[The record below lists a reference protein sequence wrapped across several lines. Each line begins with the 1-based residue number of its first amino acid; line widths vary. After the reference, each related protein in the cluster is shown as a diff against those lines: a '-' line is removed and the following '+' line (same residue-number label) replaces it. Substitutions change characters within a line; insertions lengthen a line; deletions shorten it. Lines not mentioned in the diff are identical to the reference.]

1 MDNRQA
7 SLDAHPGVEGGD
19 QGATNRGIGVSG
31 ICLTLSPVADPS
43 EDLERLEAY
52 TYLTV
57 QERATYLAIMRLFT
71 ASLMTDLSAQ
81 EVVEALATDGP
92 SLSLDAAVSRLNQLI
107 NWGNLLPSSHT
118 VRVKSIE
125 EYQRTRSR
133 YQLSPLGERV
143 QRQVDEVLTSAE
155 AAREISRELLGLVA
169 AGLGSLSDL
178 VADPGGIDAAQ
189 ARDSVAG
196 VFAQF
201 WQFRDSVRDFYAYL
215 GQVLARFDLDGS
227 EYTGFKN
234 LLLDYVESITEEVVL
249 LSPRIQRH
257 LERIWPR
264 LGDLLSRLDQ
274 GGLAEAAAGLGVV
287 VHRTRGHELDDWLAL
302 RAWFEDA
309 DGRRSEVN
317 QLRDATLRALQ
328 SLLANAKRMIRSSGQ
343 ATSRRRDLLRLAAWF
358 DAADAEA
365 AADLYAAAF
374 GLYSARHLGLAA
386 DPQAVVPATESWW
399 SRPAVQVPVALRDRG
414 ERAPRGRPTGIPD
427 RSEQQ
432 RRLVAQAEQTQQLR
446 VHAAAELLSAASD
459 LTAVRLSAPA
469 IHLLLELMAQA
480 LGAGDP
486 ASGTAVTV
494 SIDLRL
500 RCEIAAK
507 PGSVLTL
514 RSAAGDFTA
523 EGLAITIDRI
533 EDLDG

>member
-1 MDNRQA
+1 M
-7 SLDAHPGVEGGD
+7 
-19 QGATNRGIGVSG
+19 
-31 ICLTLSPVADPS
+31 ADPS

-52 TYLTV
+52 VYLTV
-57 QERATYLAIMRLFT
+57 PERATYLAIMRLFT

-81 EVVEALATDGP
+81 QVIEALAADGLVLP
-92 SLSLDAAVSRLNQLI
+92 LDAAVNRLNKLI

-143 QRQVDEVLTSAE
+143 QRQVDEVLSSAE

-169 AGLGSLSDL
+169 TGLGALSEL
-178 VADPGGIDAAQ
+178 VTDPTGIDTTR
-189 ARDSVAG
+189 ARDAIAA

-215 GQVLARFDLDGS
+215 GQVLARYDLDGR

-257 LERIWPR
+257 IERIWPH
-264 LGDLLSRLDQ
+264 LDDLLVQLDQ

-287 VHRTRGHELDDWLAL
+287 VQRTRGHEREDWLAL
-302 RAWFEDA
+302 RAWFEDT

-358 DAADAEA
+358 DVADPDL
-365 AADLYAAAF
+365 AADLYTAAF
-374 GLYSARHLGLAA
+374 GLYAARHLGMAA
-386 DPQAVVPATESWW
+386 DPEAVVPATESWW
-399 SRPAVQVPVALRDRG
+399 SAPAVQVPVALRERG
-414 ERAPRGRPTGIPD
+414 ERTPRGRPTGLPD
-427 RSEQQ
+427 RREQQ
-432 RRLVAQAEQTQQLR
+432 RRLLAEAEEAQQLR
-446 VHAAAELLSAASD
+446 VRAAAELLSAAAD
-459 LTAVRLSAPA
+459 LTAVRLSVPA

-486 ASGTAVTV
+486 ALGAAVTV
-494 SIDLRL
+494 SIDLQL

-507 PGSVLTL
+507 PGSTLRL

-523 EGLAITIDRI
+523 DGLAIVIARM
-533 EDLDG
+533 EDFDD